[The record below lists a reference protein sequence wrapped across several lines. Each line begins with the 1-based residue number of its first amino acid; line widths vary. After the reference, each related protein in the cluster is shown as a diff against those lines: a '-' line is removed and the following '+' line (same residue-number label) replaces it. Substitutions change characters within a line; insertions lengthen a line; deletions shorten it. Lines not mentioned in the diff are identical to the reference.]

1 MLLNTLGISFLNLTI
16 GFVVP
21 IVFALLL
28 SELPSRRY
36 KSLVQTVSYLPHFI
50 SWVILGGILIS
61 WCGEKNEVDHA
72 AAIRFPIGT
81 RRAEPEEM
89 SRFTEATDAYFG
101 SDPLILSFPE
111 QAPQLVL
118 AGKLSGKMEE
128 FRAFLRS
135 RQIDGCAIGYSDAQ
149 QSPDTCAEGIAKA
162 KQALKIACLNPAG
175 NFFLYKQG
183 GNYSENGK
191 LLAAMQ
197 YIHDHPDE
205 DIGMAQVANS
215 VSLNC
220 NYFSSMFKSQ
230 LGVNFIL
237 LILQNA
243 EDSRF
248 PPDTHPARR
257 RNVSILQKAFDF
269 PQTVSIQIALRD
281 LANDLCLL
289 GDNLRFSVRSL
300 PVSQKPVIP
309 KYKPSLPVTHSDSL
323 RDVSAD
329 GFALSLRERAQAGQ
343 NHLAVHVGGIDVFLF
358 KDDSNPQLFSILTYR
373 MQSSVFRANREM
385 DLVRIMSIFR
395 RLHSAIISLNCALFR
410 VLTPEIPS
418 SAKIPASSHS
428 GLPQIFCV

>member
-149 QSPDTCAEGIAKA
+149 QSPDICAEGIAKA

-197 YIHDHPDE
+197 YIHDHSDE
-205 DIGMAQVANS
+205 DIGMARVANS
-215 VSLNC
+215 VSLNY

-230 LGVNFIL
+230 LGVNFMTFLTQLRIEKAKAL
-237 LILQNA
+237 LKNDDCRIGEIARLVGYS
-243 EDSRF
+243 DPKRF
-248 PPDTHPARR
+248 
-257 RNVSILQKAFDF
+257 SKAFLR
-269 PQTVSIQIALRD
+269 TCGVSPL
-281 LANDLCLL
+281 
-289 GDNLRFSVRSL
+289 
-300 PVSQKPVIP
+300 
-309 KYKPSLPVTHSDSL
+309 
-323 RDVSAD
+323 
-329 GFALSLRERAQAGQ
+329 E
-343 NHLAVHVGGIDVFLF
+343 
-358 KDDSNPQLFSILTYR
+358 YR
-373 MQSSVFRANREM
+373 KARQDA
-385 DLVRIMSIFR
+385 
-395 RLHSAIISLNCALFR
+395 
-410 VLTPEIPS
+410 T
-418 SAKIPASSHS
+418 
-428 GLPQIFCV
+428 

>member
-197 YIHDHPDE
+197 YIHDHSDE

-220 NYFSSMFKSQ
+220 NYLSSMFKSQ
-230 LGVNFIL
+230 LGVNFMTFLTQLRIEKAKAL
-237 LILQNA
+237 LKNDDCRIGEIARLVGYS
-243 EDSRF
+243 DPKRF
-248 PPDTHPARR
+248 
-257 RNVSILQKAFDF
+257 SKAFLR
-269 PQTVSIQIALRD
+269 TCGVSPL
-281 LANDLCLL
+281 
-289 GDNLRFSVRSL
+289 
-300 PVSQKPVIP
+300 
-309 KYKPSLPVTHSDSL
+309 
-323 RDVSAD
+323 
-329 GFALSLRERAQAGQ
+329 E
-343 NHLAVHVGGIDVFLF
+343 
-358 KDDSNPQLFSILTYR
+358 YR
-373 MQSSVFRANREM
+373 KARQDA
-385 DLVRIMSIFR
+385 
-395 RLHSAIISLNCALFR
+395 
-410 VLTPEIPS
+410 T
-418 SAKIPASSHS
+418 
-428 GLPQIFCV
+428 

>member
-1 MLLNTLGISFLNLTI
+1 MYSLLIIDDERIVRAGIRTIIKEQGTSFTAIYECGDGVEALNLLKTVRPDLI
-16 GFVVP
+16 ITDIKMPKMDGLLFIERCMSLFP
-21 IVFALLL
+21 EHPPRIIVLSGYKDFEYARKAMHFGVKDYLLKPLRRKDLL
-28 SELPSRRY
+28 STIAAYEKALSEGHREEKPSAPALDPDSVRRLYQELEPS
-36 KSLVQTVSYLPHFI
+36 QIHF
-50 SWVILGGILIS
+50 
-61 WCGEKNEVDHA
+61 

-111 QAPQLVL
+111 QTSQLVL

-197 YIHDHPDE
+197 YIHDHFDE

-215 VSLNC
+215 VSLNY

-230 LGVNFIL
+230 LGVNFMTFLTQLRIEKAKAL
-237 LILQNA
+237 LKNDDCRIGEIARLVGYS
-243 EDSRF
+243 DPKRF
-248 PPDTHPARR
+248 
-257 RNVSILQKAFDF
+257 SKAF
-269 PQTVSIQIALRD
+269 LRW
-281 LANDLCLL
+281 NIGRR
-289 GDNLRFSVRSL
+289 GDAPCPRGAFSLRFAAAPCV
-300 PVSQKPVIP
+300 
-309 KYKPSLPVTHSDSL
+309 
-323 RDVSAD
+323 
-329 GFALSLRERAQAGQ
+329 
-343 NHLAVHVGGIDVFLF
+343 VGG
-358 KDDSNPQLFSILTYR
+358 
-373 MQSSVFRANREM
+373 RA
-385 DLVRIMSIFR
+385 V
-395 RLHSAIISLNCALFR
+395 
-410 VLTPEIPS
+410 
-418 SAKIPASSHS
+418 KIP
-428 GLPQIFCV
+428 F

>member
-149 QSPDTCAEGIAKA
+149 QSPDICAEGIAKA
-162 KQALKIACLNPAG
+162 KQALKIACLNPG
-175 NFFLYKQG
+175 RQFLT
-183 GNYSENGK
+183 
-191 LLAAMQ
+191 L
-197 YIHDHPDE
+197 
-205 DIGMAQVANS
+205 
-215 VSLNC
+215 
-220 NYFSSMFKSQ
+220 
-230 LGVNFIL
+230 
-237 LILQNA
+237 
-243 EDSRF
+243 
-248 PPDTHPARR
+248 
-257 RNVSILQKAFDF
+257 
-269 PQTVSIQIALRD
+269 
-281 LANDLCLL
+281 
-289 GDNLRFSVRSL
+289 
-300 PVSQKPVIP
+300 
-309 KYKPSLPVTHSDSL
+309 
-323 RDVSAD
+323 
-329 GFALSLRERAQAGQ
+329 
-343 NHLAVHVGGIDVFLF
+343 
-358 KDDSNPQLFSILTYR
+358 
-373 MQSSVFRANREM
+373 
-385 DLVRIMSIFR
+385 
-395 RLHSAIISLNCALFR
+395 
-410 VLTPEIPS
+410 
-418 SAKIPASSHS
+418 
-428 GLPQIFCV
+428 